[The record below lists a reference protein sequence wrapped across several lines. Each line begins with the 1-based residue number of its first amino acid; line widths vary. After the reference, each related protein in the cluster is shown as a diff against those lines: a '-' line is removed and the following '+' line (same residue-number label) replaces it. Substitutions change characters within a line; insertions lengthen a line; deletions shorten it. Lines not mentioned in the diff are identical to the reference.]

1 MRPSGPLS
9 GLHVVEL
16 AGLGPAPFAAMV
28 LADMGADVV
37 RVERAGYRHDF
48 EHEPDF
54 LCRGR
59 RSIAVNLKHPDGV
72 EALLRLAER
81 SDVLLEGFRPGV
93 AERLGVGPDE
103 CLARNQRLVYGR
115 VTGWGQD
122 GSYAQAPGHDINYI
136 ALSGAL
142 HLFGYPDRPPLPPT
156 NLVGDMGG
164 GGLLLVAGVMAALWE
179 CGRSGKGQVVDA
191 AMVDGAALMMTMI
204 FSRMAAGLWDDRR
217 GANDMQ
223 GAAPFYTVYETADH
237 HYVSVAAAEQVFF
250 DALAEVL
257 GLDADAWSDRLD
269 PASWPA
275 HRAELAAI
283 FSTRTRDDWCEVFEG
298 TQACV
303 APVLSP
309 AEAPDHPHNKYRQT
323 FTEVGGVVQPAP
335 APRFSRTR
343 TAVPGVPP
351 VKGRHTREVL
361 AECGYSPAETGRLIA
376 DGAVGT
382 GDDGS

>member
-1 MRPSGPLS
+1 
-9 GLHVVEL
+9 
-16 AGLGPAPFAAMV
+16 
-28 LADMGADVV
+28 
-37 RVERAGYRHDF
+37 
-48 EHEPDF
+48 
-54 LCRGR
+54 
-59 RSIAVNLKHPDGV
+59 
-72 EALLRLAER
+72 
-81 SDVLLEGFRPGV
+81 
-93 AERLGVGPDE
+93 
-103 CLARNQRLVYGR
+103 
-115 VTGWGQD
+115 
-122 GSYAQAPGHDINYI
+122 
-136 ALSGAL
+136 
-142 HLFGYPDRPPLPPT
+142 
-156 NLVGDMGG
+156 
-164 GGLLLVAGVMAALWE
+164 
-179 CGRSGKGQVVDA
+179 
-191 AMVDGAALMMTMI
+191 
-204 FSRMAAGLWDDRR
+204 
-217 GANDMQ
+217 MQ

-283 FSTRTRDDWCEVFEG
+283 FSTRTRDDWSEVFEG

-351 VKGRHTREVL
+351 VKSRPHQGSTGRVRL
-361 AECGYSPAETGRLIA
+361 RSPAETGPPHRRRC
-376 DGAVGT
+376 GRHRR
-382 GDDGS
+382 